1 VIGQNKQ
8 MGQKGLRLLAL
19 FIFGIAFGL
28 VEAAVVVYLRQ
39 DLRLSPMP
47 TGQAAS
53 VWINVGVI
61 AFLRPGSKL
70 LGSGFQTIEMI
81 REASTIIMLVA
92 VAGLAG
98 RNRPERGIALL
109 TVFAIW
115 DLSYYF
121 WLRWLIGW
129 PKSLMDLD
137 IFFLIPI
144 PWVGPVVT
152 PIVIDVGLITG
163 GIWYFVGMTK
173 LIIKRWEY
181 QI

>member
-1 VIGQNKQ
+1 
-8 MGQKGLRLLAL
+8 MGQRGLRLLSL
-19 FIFGIAFGL
+19 IIFGVAFGL

-61 AFLRPGSKL
+61 AFLKPGSKL
-70 LGSGFQTIEMI
+70 LGSGLQTIEMI

-92 VAGLAG
+92 VAGITG
-98 RNRPERGIALL
+98 RKWLERGIAFL

-129 PKSLMDLD
+129 PKSLLD
-137 IFFLIPI
+137 PDVFFLIPV
-144 PWVGPVVT
+144 PWVGPVAT
-152 PIVIDVGLITG
+152 PIIIDISLIIG
-163 GIWYFVGMTK
+163 GIWYFLVMTK
-173 LIIKRWEY
+173 LIFKRWEY